1 MENIQA
7 PQNGTTSQTEQP
19 AIQETFRKTLFPT
32 ELRCYSYPIT
42 QDMIDAIVE
51 MANKA
56 NETSDAAD
64 IMSLDHPV
72 IEQFKDFV
80 FDICQ
85 ELDEFKLDGPDGS
98 NRTRNIPIN
107 EKLNYLPNI
116 LGSNV
121 LFQQPKEHIPLH
133 CYEFVPLVFTF
144 VLNTGG
150 WPPITYYADTR
161 GGVQTIRQLAAQ
173 DLVGTS
179 YGLKAKIGEVI
190 ITPGYL
196 QRYTETNLS
205 DQTQVFLNIKVGFAG
220 Y

>member
-7 PQNGTTSQTEQP
+7 PQNGTSAETQVSEVK
-19 AIQETFRKTLFPT
+19 ETFKKTLFPT
-32 ELRCYSYPIT
+32 ELRCYSYPFTEELI
-42 QDMIDAIVE
+42 QGIIDIVNS
-51 MANKA
+51 NK
-56 NETSDAAD
+56 EEQVE
-64 IMSLDHPV
+64 IMNMESPV
-72 IEQFKDFV
+72 IERFKDFI

-85 ELDEFKLDGPDGS
+85 NLDEFKLDGPDGS

-116 LGSNV
+116 IGSNV
-121 LFQQPKEHIPLH
+121 LFQQPMEHIPLH

-144 VLNTGG
+144 VLNTGST
-150 WPPITYYADTR
+150 PPNTYYADTR
-161 GGVQTIRQLAAQ
+161 GGVQTVRQLAAQ

-179 YGLKAKIGEVI
+179 FGLKAQLGEVI

-205 DQTQVFLNIKVGFAG
+205 DQAQVFLNVKVGFAS

>member
-1 MENIQA
+1 MENIQ
-7 PQNGTTSQTEQP
+7 PTQ
-19 AIQETFRKTLFPT
+19 IQETSEVQETFKKVLFPT
-32 ELRCYSYPIT
+32 ELRCYSYPLT
-42 QDMIDAIVE
+42 QELVDGIVE
-51 MANKA
+51 MANESS
-56 NETSDAAD
+56 NSSTPVD
-64 IMSLDHPV
+64 IMTLDNPT
-72 IEQFKDFV
+72 IERFKDFI

-85 ELDEFKLDGPDGS
+85 NLEEFKLDGPDGS
-98 NRTRNIPIN
+98 NRTRNIPINENN

-144 VLNTGG
+144 VLNTGAY
-150 WPPITYYADTR
+150 PPVTYYADTR

-179 YGLKAKIGEVI
+179 YGLQAKVGEVI

-205 DQTQVFLNIKVGFAG
+205 DQAQVFLNVKVGFAS